1 MSTQKLSQD
10 PFRPLAHRRPFWI
23 LGSRKFSWNF
33 QEGPGGQISFKWSQ
47 EPKTSEKK
55 YLQEVGHGSLGVD
68 LTITAKPPV
77 WKDILFN
84 IYVLDL
90 IYYQDCKVGFQD

>member
-23 LGSRKFSWNF
+23 LGSRKFCRNF

-55 YLQEVGHGSLGVD
+55 YFQEVGHGSLEYD
-68 LTITAKPPV
+68 LTTYITGTSQ
-77 WKDILFN
+77 
-84 IYVLDL
+84 VLHISDFGGYHFFEGNL
-90 IYYQDCKVGFQD
+90 YK

>member
-23 LGSRKFSWNF
+23 LGSRKFCWNF

-55 YLQEVGHGSLGVD
+55 YFQEVGHGSLEYD
-68 LTITAKPPV
+68 LT
-77 WKDILFN
+77 N
-84 IYVLDL
+84 YIYPHYEISEMCIKEKL
-90 IYYQDCKVGFQD
+90 KVY